1 VTPEN
6 VTRSEHP
13 DHEALTKAL
22 EHWLEARLAGTGPV
36 QLGPLDK
43 PGSGL
48 SAGTL
53 LFDAHRDLGPAVHT
67 YELVV
72 RIPPMSEHAL
82 FPSSDLTSELATRDL
97 LAAAGVPVAPVVGLE
112 TDPDVL
118 GRPFL
123 VTHRVRGRLVD
134 SSEPYLSRGWLHDST
149 PELQLTLARGFF
161 RVLAEIHSVQLEE
174 ITNAG
179 LLVEAKTGIGGALA
193 RWTSYLDWA
202 GEDTAPDALNE
213 ALRWCTD
220 NRPTEEPAPTL
231 LWGDAQL
238 ANAVFADD
246 GSTAAIL
253 DFELASAGPA
263 ELDLGWFFCLHD
275 MTVARCGQDLAGF
288 ADRPALISTYEERM
302 GRQITDLG
310 WYEVFAAVCTASIL
324 VRMASL
330 LSTDGVDALWLA
342 RSNPALDYIAA
353 RLR

>member
-1 VTPEN
+1 V
-6 VTRSEHP
+6 
-13 DHEALTKAL
+13 AKAL
-22 EHWLEARLAGTGPV
+22 EHWLESRLAGTGPV
-36 QLGPLDK
+36 RLGPLDK

-53 LFDAHRDLGPAVHT
+53 LFEAHRDRGSKVYT

-72 RIPPMSEHAL
+72 RVPPASELAL
-82 FPSSDLTSELATRDL
+82 FPSSDLASELATRNL
-97 LAAAGVPVAPVVGLE
+97 LASAGVPVAPVVGLE

-123 VTHRVRGRLVD
+123 VTYRVKGRLVD

-149 PELQLTLARGFF
+149 PEFQLKLARGFF
-161 RVLAEIHSVQLEE
+161 RVLADIHRLQLDEVVD
-174 ITNAG
+174 AG
-179 LLVEAKTGIGGALA
+179 LCVEGQTGIDAALG

-202 GEDTAPDALNE
+202 DQKTAPDALYE
-213 ALRWCTD
+213 ALGWCTD
-220 NRPTEEPAPTL
+220 NRPTDEPVPTL

-238 ANAVFADD
+238 ANAVFAED

-275 MTVARCGQDLAGF
+275 MTVARSGQDLEGF
-288 ADRPALISTYEERM
+288 ADRPGLIATYEERM
-302 GRQITDLG
+302 GRRITDLR
-310 WYEVFAAVCTASIL
+310 WYEVFGAVCTASIL

-330 LSTDGVDALWLA
+330 LSTDGVDARWLA
-342 RSNPALDYIAA
+342 RSNPAIDYLAA
-353 RLR
+353 RLG

>member
-6 VTRSEHP
+6 TPLSERP
-13 DHEALTKAL
+13 DHETVTKAL
-22 EHWLEARLAGTGPV
+22 EHWLESRFAGTGPV
-36 QLGPLDK
+36 RLGPLDK

-53 LFDAHRDLGPAVHT
+53 LFEAHRDRGSTVHT

-72 RIPPMSEHAL
+72 RIPPASKHAL
-82 FPSSDLTSELATRDL
+82 FPSSDLASELATRNL
-97 LAAAGVPVAPVVGLE
+97 LASAGVPVAPVVGLE

-123 VTHRVRGRLVD
+123 VTYRVKGRLVD
-134 SSEPYLSRGWLHDST
+134 SSEPYLSRGWLHDSA
-149 PELQLTLARGFF
+149 PDLQLNLARGFF
-161 RVLAEIHSVQLEE
+161 RVLADIHRLQLDEVL
-174 ITNAG
+174 NAG
-179 LLVEAKTGIGGALA
+179 LCVEGQTGISAALG

-202 GEDTAPDALNE
+202 DQKTAPDALYE

-220 NRPTEEPAPTL
+220 NRPTDEPAPTL

-288 ADRPALISTYEERM
+288 ADRPGLIATYEERM
-302 GRQITDLG
+302 GRRITDLR
-310 WYEVFAAVCTASIL
+310 WYEAFGAVCTASIL

-330 LSTDGVDALWLA
+330 LSTDGVDARWLA
-342 RSNPALDYIAA
+342 RSNPALDYLAT
-353 RLR
+353 RVG

>member
-1 VTPEN
+1 VTP
-6 VTRSEHP
+6 SQLP
-13 DHEALTKAL
+13 DHEALTNAL
-22 EHWLEARLAGTGPV
+22 EHWLEARLDGTGPV
-36 QLGPLDK
+36 RLGPLNK
-43 PGSGL
+43 PGSGM

-53 LFDAHRDLGPAVHT
+53 LFDAHRDLGSAVHT

-72 RIPPMSEHAL
+72 RIPPASEHAL
-82 FPSSDLTSELATRDL
+82 FPSSDLTSELATRNL
-97 LAAAGVPVAPVVGLE
+97 LASGGVPVAPVVGLE

-123 VTHRVRGRLVD
+123 VTYRVRGRLVD
-134 SSEPYLSRGWLHDST
+134 SSEPYLSSGWLHDSE
-149 PELQLTLARGFF
+149 PEFQVNLARGFF
-161 RVLAEIHSVQLEE
+161 RALADIHRLQLEE
-174 ITNAG
+174 IEIAG
-179 LLVEAKTGIGGALA
+179 LSVEAKTGTGAALN

-202 GEDTAPDALNE
+202 DQKSAPDALYE
-213 ALRWCTD
+213 ALRWCAD
-220 NRPTEEPAPTL
+220 NRPKDEPAPTL

-246 GSTAAIL
+246 GSAAAIL

-288 ADRPALISTYEERM
+288 ADRPGLIASYEESM
-302 GRQITDLG
+302 GRKISDLG

-330 LSTDGVDALWLA
+330 LSTDGVDARWLA
-342 RSNPALDYIAA
+342 RSNPALDYLAT
-353 RLR
+353 RLG